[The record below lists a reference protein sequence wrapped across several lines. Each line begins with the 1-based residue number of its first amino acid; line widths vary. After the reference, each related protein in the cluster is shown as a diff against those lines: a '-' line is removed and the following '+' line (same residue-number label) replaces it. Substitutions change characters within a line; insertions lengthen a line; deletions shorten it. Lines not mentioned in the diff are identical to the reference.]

1 MSRREDR
8 ERKIAGWL
16 EHLEGWKASGE
27 ALSRYARSHGIEAG
41 SMYYWRSVLRGEGRW
56 PEGKRSNFRV
66 LQSGARCLLGVS
78 ARTSASC
85 KAAREPPQIRPLAL
99 VAWPYCRLW
108 SATYAFQSPYVRN
121 ARSRGAASTPFRLG
135 QGTL

>member
-56 PEGKRSNFRV
+56 PEEPGRTDRGRKP
-66 LQSGARCLLGVS
+66 GVAPES
-78 ARTSASC
+78 ARVPLRFAC
-85 KAAREPPQIRPLAL
+85 VKVEPP
-99 VAWPYCRLW
+99 
-108 SATYAFQSPYVRN
+108 
-121 ARSRGAASTPFRLG
+121 SRGSALTIRVTLTNGRRAEIDLQDTQRLSEVLG
-135 QGTL
+135 ALECSI